1 MNLTIKNLESC
12 FKVASQSQQK
22 YVAVVVRMEGFPS
35 DEIIINNCDNFDAK
49 LKYYKS
55 AYDEKLNHK
64 FSKGIS
70 IVGFTYGDSFKEIE
84 SDLIGLEG

>member
-1 MNLTIKNLESC
+1 MYLTIKNLENC
-12 FKVASQSQQK
+12 FKVASQTHQQ

-35 DEIIINNCDNFDAK
+35 DEVIINDYNNFDAK
-49 LKYYKS
+49 LEYYKS

-70 IVGFTYGDSFKEIE
+70 IIGFTYGDSFEDIE
-84 SDLIGLEG
+84 KDLIGI